1 MNANSNAQRSA
12 DGGASP
18 GDCGG
23 AAALTPGA
31 DIAAGGRPWARCRR
45 AADTPPRSKPKA
57 KTAAPAGARVRGDLV
72 HVLGIVRVATAEQCR
87 TLATPN
93 AHSNAYVRRAL
104 RALAG
109 DGLAASVPL
118 GTAHERVWFL
128 TAAGQRAAQATGM
141 APAKR
146 RAVTAAMARSGML
159 RHTLGVT
166 ATITAFTA
174 HRYGTVGSWS
184 VETPHRYGGRH
195 VLITDAVL
203 RVLPAPGV
211 DAPPVVLVEL
221 DRGTRPLGRL
231 AEQIAA
237 YAELAAD
244 RERALTRG
252 GSRWTRPYPGSR
264 RLPPVLIVSAGQ
276 PPAVLASRVQRLAA
290 ASLDWQR
297 YGEDLVDVGV
307 VDLAQ
312 LAEHGPH
319 AAIVTPLR
327 DPDTPIT
334 LAQLPDSY

>member
-1 MNANSNAQRSA
+1 MNANNSAQH
-12 DGGASP
+12 GVGA
-18 GDCGG
+18 G
-23 AAALTPGA
+23 AGPGA
-31 DIAAGGRPWARCRR
+31 RGGSTDPAPGAGIVAGGKPWARCQP

-57 KTAAPAGARVRGDLV
+57 KSAAPAGARVRGDLV
-72 HVLGIVRVATAEQCR
+72 HVLGVVRVATAEQCR

-93 AHSNAYVRRAL
+93 ANSTAYVRRAL

-128 TAAGQRAAQATGM
+128 TGSGQRAAQAAGL

-159 RHTLGVT
+159 RHALAVT
-166 ATITAFTA
+166 ATISAFTA
-174 HRYGTVGSWS
+174 HRHGTVGSWS
-184 VETPHRYGGRH
+184 VETPHRSGSTAL
-195 VLITDAVL
+195 VTDAVL
-203 RVLPAPGV
+203 QVLPGPGV

-244 RERALTRG
+244 REHRLARG
-252 GSRWTRPYPGSR
+252 RSRWTRSYPGPR
-264 RLPPVLIVSAGQ
+264 RFPPVLIVSAGLA
-276 PPAVLASRVQRLAA
+276 PTALASRVDRLAA
-290 ASLDWQR
+290 ASLGWQR

-307 VDLAQ
+307 LDLAQ
-312 LAEHGPH
+312 LTEHGPR
-319 AAIVTPLR
+319 APIVTPLR
-327 DPDTPIT
+327 DPGARIA
-334 LAQLPDSY
+334 LAQLPDAY